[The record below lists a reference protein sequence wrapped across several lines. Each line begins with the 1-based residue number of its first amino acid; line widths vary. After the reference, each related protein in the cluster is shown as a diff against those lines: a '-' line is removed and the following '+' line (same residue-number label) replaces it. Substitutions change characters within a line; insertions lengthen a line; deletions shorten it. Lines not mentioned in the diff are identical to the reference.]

1 MLIIENAFKNFKD
14 TPVIQGVSFNIDKGT
29 ILGLAGPSGGGKS
42 TMLRCI
48 QKFETLDKG
57 KITCL
62 GSTGFMFQDF
72 QLFPHMTVLENLTYA
87 PKLLGYDVS
96 ARANELLV
104 NLGLE
109 SKSNNYPIS
118 LSGGQ
123 KQRVAFAR
131 SLMMNPDIFL
141 CDEPTSGLDVATI
154 EDVVVLLKS
163 LQITTM
169 VIASHDLDFLMK
181 ITTRIIILNKGK
193 IVKDIDTK
201 STDINELKTYYG

>member
-1 MLIIENAFKNFKD
+1 MIIIENAFKKFKD
-14 TPVIQGVSFNIDKGT
+14 TPVIQGVSFNVDKGT

-87 PKLLGYDVS
+87 PNLLGYDVS
-96 ARANELLV
+96 SRANELLV
-104 NLGLE
+104 NLGIE

-154 EDVVVLLKS
+154 EDVVILLKS
-163 LQITTM
+163 LQVTTM

-193 IVKDIDTK
+193 IVKDIETK
-201 STDINELKTYYG
+201 NTNINELKTYYG